1 MKVILTEDVDG
12 LGQQGEVVT
21 VKNGYGRNYLIP
33 KGLALVATDSVIRH
47 QQELRSQAAHKLLKK
62 KEDAEALQKMLEKD
76 EIVFQARVGED
87 DRIFGTV
94 TAQQVAVK
102 LAARGLE
109 IDRRKIEVEDIRTVG
124 VFTGSV
130 KLHPEVTAQLKIRV
144 ESEEGAVE
152 EEEAADAS
160 EA

>member
-1 MKVILTEDVDG
+1 MKVILTADVDG

-47 QQELRSQAAHKLLKK
+47 QQELRRQAAHKLLKK
-62 KEDAEALQKMLEKD
+62 KEDAEALQKLLEKD

-102 LAARGLE
+102 LAAKGLE
-109 IDRRKIEVEDIRTVG
+109 IDRRKIDVEEIRTVG

-130 KLHPEVTAQLKIRV
+130 KLHPEVTAKLKIRV

-152 EEEAADAS
+152 EEESADAS
-160 EA
+160 GA

>member
-47 QQELRSQAAHKLLKK
+47 QQELRRQAAHKLLRK
-62 KEDAEALQKMLEKD
+62 KEDAESLQKLIEKD

-102 LAARGLE
+102 LAAKGFE
-109 IDRRKIEVEDIRTVG
+109 VDRRKIDVEDIRTVG

-130 KLHPEVTAQLKIRV
+130 KLHPEVTAKLKIRV

-152 EEEAADAS
+152 AEEAADA

>member
-1 MKVILTEDVDG
+1 MKVILTADVDG

-47 QQELRSQAAHKLLKK
+47 QQELRRQAAHKLLKK
-62 KEDAEALQKMLEKD
+62 KEDAEALQKLLEKD

-102 LAARGLE
+102 LAAKGLE
-109 IDRRKIEVEDIRTVG
+109 IDRRKIDVEEIRTVG

-130 KLHPEVTAQLKIRV
+130 KLHPEVTAKLKIRV

-160 EA
+160 GA

>member
-47 QQELRSQAAHKLLKK
+47 QQELRRQAAHKLLKK
-62 KEDAEALQKMLEKD
+62 KEDAEALQKLLEKD

-94 TAQQVAVK
+94 TAQQVSVK
-102 LAARGLE
+102 LAAKGLE
-109 IDRRKIEVEDIRTVG
+109 VDRRKIEVEDIRTVG
-124 VFTGSV
+124 VFTGAV
-130 KLHPEVTAQLKIRV
+130 KLHPEVTAKLKIRV

-160 EA
+160 